1 MYLERL
7 VLILEVVGQKER
19 ATVADICA
27 QSDLPKP
34 TGYRL
39 VQDLVSSGL
48 LESPARGEFAIGM
61 RLKRI
66 TLSDHSDPALLDV
79 IAPVLTKAASD
90 YGAAFFLS
98 RLRGHWVEIIH
109 VATPQTG
116 VSYLHPG
123 MGKRPLHACSCAK
136 AIAALSPEL
145 LSHDELNGQLK
156 RYTERT
162 ISNREDLA
170 AELDAIR
177 AKGYAE
183 CVEELER
190 GISSVATTLA
200 KSGVG
205 STLSIGATASV
216 RVFTPSMRKNI
227 GQTLTAMSHELS
239 CALGWGDAEE
249 NKRSA
254 SGDG

>member
-1 MYLERL
+1 MHLERL
-7 VLILEVVGQKER
+7 ALILEVVGQKGN
-19 ATVADICA
+19 ATVADICS
-27 QSDLPKP
+27 QSGLPKP
-34 TGYRL
+34 TAYRL

-48 LESPARGEFAIGM
+48 LEAPLRGQFAIGK

-66 TLSDHSDPALLDV
+66 ASSDHSDPALLEV
-79 IAPVLTKAASD
+79 IAPVLASAASE

-123 MGKRPLHACSCAK
+123 MGKRPIHACSCAK
-136 AIAALSPEL
+136 AIAAVSPEL
-145 LSHDELNGQLK
+145 LSHDELNGQLR

-162 ISNREDLA
+162 ITNRRDLA
-170 AELDAIR
+170 RELDAIR

-190 GISSVATTLA
+190 GISSVAATLA
-200 KSGVG
+200 KTGFG

-216 RVFTPSMRKNI
+216 RVFSPSMRHKI
-227 GQTLTAMSHELS
+227 GQALTEMSSELS
-239 CALGWGDAEE
+239 SALGWDGADA
-249 NKRSA
+249 KKKSV
-254 SGDG
+254 